1 VARPNTRPLHDAVI
15 VRLVQAYTEA
25 ADPARANAMA
35 AYMRHRF
42 SFLGI
47 PTPARRAL
55 SRDVSADLRAPTQL
69 DLLAVADACWL
80 LEQREYQYFGTDL
93 LVRHAARLTAGSLP
107 ALERLITTKSW
118 WDTVDALASRVIGP
132 VVAQNPDSISTL
144 DTWIMSEDIWLIRTA
159 LLHQLRYR
167 STTDSS
173 QLFRY
178 CQARAGHPEFFVRK
192 AIGWA
197 LREYARS
204 DPEAVRRFV
213 ADHSGQLS
221 SLSVRE
227 ALRNLPA
234 GTNE

>member
-1 VARPNTRPLHDAVI
+1 
-15 VRLVQAYTEA
+15 
-25 ADPARANAMA
+25 MA

-42 SFLGI
+42 GFLGI

-55 SRDVSADLRAPTQL
+55 FQDVLADLRAPTQS
-69 DLLAVADACWL
+69 DLLAVAEACWL

-107 ALERLITTKSW
+107 ALERLVTTKSW
-118 WDTVDALASRVIGP
+118 WDTVDALASRVVGP
-132 VVAQNPDSISTL
+132 VVARDPRSVSRL
-144 DTWIMSEDIWLIRTA
+144 DAWIMSDDIWLIRTA

-167 STTDSS
+167 STTDPSR
-173 QLFRY
+173 LFRY

-204 DPEAVRRFV
+204 NPDAVRRFV

-227 ALRNLPA
+227 ALRNLPT
-234 GTNE
+234 GS